1 MKIKRIHISNYRA
14 FLVNDDQESSRY
26 TIDLPN
32 GENLLIYGENG
43 SGKSSLFRALK
54 DFFNAALN
62 PQPFQKNLFY
72 EAGNTSEEPFI
83 DIEIDDNSHHRFF
96 SDGNQYLLVNNES
109 GVDTNYIAQANIT
122 NGFISYRDLLKLH
135 FRQDN
140 QEPDLVS
147 LFLGQDG
154 LFSDMVVPVPLKSE
168 NKISFKSL
176 WEKCMNSDQDALD
189 DYNINAFMLFEE
201 LEKKANMLLNF
212 FQKEIILEIG
222 YTPAI
227 LNDGDKKPG
236 STLTAM
242 YLPTLSFKVKTF
254 DKEIPRHSDI
264 LNEARLTA
272 IAISVFLAHQL
283 CIPPVELK
291 ILFLDD
297 IFIGL
302 DMTNRV
308 PLLKILTSDDLGDGS
323 SFKDA
328 QIFLTTYDREWFN
341 VAKSYLG
348 DWQKTEFY
356 VDNHSSSIDRPLIKK
371 SGSYEERAWFYLTQ
385 GDYPACANYLRKAFE
400 QKLRDILPDNM
411 LRSGFSRSDN
421 DTSHIIVSKKHL
433 SINQNDEVW
442 FFMPKESNAKNIS
455 QSGFTGLQKLIDKFE
470 TLIKGYGIDFQHIDD
485 LNRIKNRLL
494 NPLSH
499 HDLRSPIF
507 KTELET
513 GFTILKE
520 LNKVKTQIIIEV
532 PDENPVYLFFDK
544 VDANTGNDYKYKF
557 QLLENLILL
566 EYNGEERMLN
576 AECKPIARFLKS
588 DNSEEPREGK
598 NQKSLSDL
606 CKGICIFSMPHKE
619 DKRNVVFNPDDLIN
633 EVYTEAGQTLK
644 NLL

>member
-1 MKIKRIHISNYRA
+1 
-14 FLVNDDQESSRY
+14 
-26 TIDLPN
+26 
-32 GENLLIYGENG
+32 LLIYGENG

-54 DFFNAALN
+54 DFFNSALN
-62 PQPFQKNLFY
+62 TDLAFQKNLFY
-72 EAGNTSEEPFI
+72 NS
-83 DIEIDDNSHHRFF
+83 DDNEE
-96 SDGNQYLLVNNES
+96 QPYV
-109 GVDTNYIAQANIT
+109 NIT
-122 NGFISYRDLLKLH
+122 LEDESECSFSAETAKTNTHTIPVIAKASIVKGFVGYRDLLQLH
-135 FRQDN
+135 FRQYNN
-140 QEPDLVS
+140 QPDLFS
-147 LFLGQDG
+147 FFLGQTG
-154 LFSDMVVPVPLKSE
+154 LFADMILPSPLQPA
-168 NKISFKSL
+168 NKTSYKDLWGKIQNTKVQNDIS
-176 WEKCMNSDQDALD
+176 
-189 DYNINAFMLFEE
+189 DYNTNVYAQFLE
-201 LEKKANMLLNF
+201 LEDRANMLLKY
-212 FQKEIILEIG
+212 FQKECNLKIEYNEMELQGGNLVPPSISLKIKLFE
-222 YTPAI
+222 
-227 LNDGDKKPG
+227 KE
-236 STLTAM
+236 
-242 YLPTLSFKVKTF
+242 LPEHEEV
-254 DKEIPRHSDI
+254 

-272 IAISVFLAHQL
+272 LAISVYLAYVL
-283 CIPPVELK
+283 GLPATDLR

-302 DMTNRV
+302 DMTNRI
-308 PLLKILTSDDLGDGS
+308 PLLEILTKDEFDDGT
-323 SFKDA
+323 SFRDF

-341 VAKSYLG
+341 VAKPYLKG
-348 DWQKTEFY
+348 WEKTEFY

-371 SGSYEERAWFYLTQ
+371 SGSHEERAWFYLIQ

-400 QKLRDILPDNM
+400 QKLRDILPENM
-411 LRSGFSRSDN
+411 LHSGFSTSNN

-470 TLIKGYGIDFQHIDD
+470 TLIKSYGIDFHHIDD

-520 LNKVKTQIIIEV
+520 LNKVKTQIIVEV
-532 PDENPVYLFFDK
+532 PDENPVFLFFDK
-544 VDANTGNDYKYKF
+544 EDANTGNDYKYKF

-566 EYNGEERMLN
+566 KYDGEERMLN

-633 EVYTEAGQTLK
+633 EVYTGAGQTLK

>member
-14 FLVNDDQESSRY
+14 FLVNEDQESSRY

-54 DFFNAALN
+54 DFFNAASN
-62 PQPFQKNLFY
+62 TGKPFQKNLFY
-72 EAGNTSEEPFI
+72 EAGKTSDEPFI
-83 DIEIDDNSHHRFF
+83 DILINDNSHHRFS
-96 SDGNQYLLVNNES
+96 SDGNQYLLVDNES
-109 GVDTNYIAQANIT
+109 GVDTNYITQTNIT
-122 NGFISYRDLLKLH
+122 NGFISYRDLLKLY

-154 LFSDMVVPVPLKSE
+154 LFSDMVVPTPEQPE
-168 NKISFKSL
+168 NKINYKNL
-176 WEKCMNSDQDALD
+176 WVKCGGLDQEALT
-189 DYNINAFMLFEE
+189 DYNTNITALFGE
-201 LEKKANMLLNF
+201 LETKANMLLAF
-212 FQKEIILEIG
+212 FQKECSLKIQYTDGEIIDGALSS
-222 YTPAI
+222 PAI
-227 LNDGDKKPG
+227 
-236 STLTAM
+236 
-242 YLPTLSFKVKTF
+242 SFKVKLF
-254 DKEIPRHSDI
+254 GKDLPEHDDM

-283 CIPPVELK
+283 CIPPAELK

-302 DMTNRV
+302 DMTNRI

-323 SFKDA
+323 SFKDS

-341 VAKSYLG
+341 VAKPYLEG
-348 DWQKTEFY
+348 WEKTEFY
-356 VDNHSSSIDRPLIKK
+356 VDNYNSSIDRPLIRK
-371 SGSYEERAWFYLTQ
+371 SGSYEERAWFHLTQ

-400 QKLRDILPDNM
+400 QKLRSILPDNM
-411 LRSGFSRSDN
+411 KHSGFSGSDH
-421 DTSHIIVSKKHL
+421 DTSYIIVSKEHL
-433 SINQNDEVW
+433 SIDQNDEAW
-442 FFMPKESNAKNIS
+442 FFLPKNSKGKNNS
-455 QSGFTGLQKLIDKFE
+455 QSRPAGLQKLIDTFE
-470 TLIKGYGIDFQHIDD
+470 TLMKNYRIDFPHIDD

-507 KTELET
+507 KTELQT

-532 PDENPVYLFFDK
+532 TEETPVYLFFDK
-544 VDANTGNDYKYKF
+544 EDATTGKVYRYKF
-557 QLLENLILL
+557 QLLENLIYL
-566 EYNGEERMLN
+566 EYNGAMRLLN
-576 AECKPIARFLKS
+576 AECKPISRFLKS
-588 DNSEEPREGK
+588 DGTEEAGKGK
-598 NQKSLSDL
+598 NQRSLSDL
-606 CKGICIFSMPHKE
+606 CKGICIFSMLPEE

-633 EVYTEAGQTLK
+633 QVYTETGQLLK
-644 NLL
+644 DLL

>member
-14 FLVNDDQESSRY
+14 FLVNDDQEASRY
-26 TIDLPN
+26 MLDLPN

-54 DFFNAALN
+54 DFFNTVTN

-72 EAGNTSEEPFI
+72 EAGNTSEPPFI
-83 DIEIDDNSHHRFF
+83 DIEIDDNSHHRFS

-109 GVDTNYIAQANIT
+109 GGNTNYITQANIT

-154 LFSDMVVPVPLKSE
+154 LFSDMVVPAPAQPE
-168 NKISFKSL
+168 NKIAYKKL
-176 WEKCMNSDQDALD
+176 WIKCGGLDREALT
-189 DYNINAFMLFEE
+189 DYNTNVTALFGE
-201 LEKKANMLLNF
+201 LETKANMLLGF
-212 FQKEIILEIG
+212 FQKECSLKIE
-222 YTPAI
+222 YTDGVI
-227 LNDGDKKPG
+227 NDNTLNN
-236 STLTAM
+236 
-242 YLPTLSFKVKTF
+242 PTISFKVKLF
-254 DKEIPRHSDI
+254 GKDLPEHDDM

-283 CIPPVELK
+283 CIPPAELK

-302 DMTNRV
+302 DMTNRI

-323 SFKDA
+323 SFKDS

-400 QKLRDILPDNM
+400 QKLRDILPENM

-520 LNKVKTQIIIEV
+520 LNKVKTQIIVEV

-544 VDANTGNDYKYKF
+544 GDANTGNDYKYKF

-606 CKGICIFSMPHKE
+606 CKGICIFSMLHKE

>member
-14 FLVNDDQESSRY
+14 FLVNNDQEASRY

-54 DFFNAALN
+54 DFFNAASN
-62 PQPFQKNLFY
+62 TGKPFQKNLFY
-72 EAGNTSEEPFI
+72 EAGNTSDEPFI
-83 DIEIDDNSHHRFF
+83 DIEIDDNSHHRFS
-96 SDGNQYLLVNNES
+96 SDGNQYLLVDNKS
-109 GVDTNYIAQANIT
+109 GGNTNYIAQTNIA

-147 LFLGQDG
+147 LFLGHDG
-154 LFSDMVVPVPLKSE
+154 LLSDMVVPAPSQPE
-168 NKISFKSL
+168 NKIAYKNL
-176 WEKCMNSDQDALD
+176 WVKCGGLDQEALT
-189 DYNINAFMLFEE
+189 DYNTNIAALFDE
-201 LEKKANMLLNF
+201 LETKANMLLAF
-212 FQKEIILEIG
+212 FHKECSLKIEYTDGIIK
-222 YTPAI
+222 
-227 LNDGDKKPG
+227 DG
-236 STLTAM
+236 TLAN
-242 YLPTLSFKVKTF
+242 PKISFKVKLF
-254 DKEIPRHSDI
+254 GKDLPEHDDM

-272 IAISVFLAHQL
+272 IAISIFLAHQL
-283 CIPPVELK
+283 CIPLGELR

-302 DMTNRV
+302 DMSNRI
-308 PLLKILTSDDLGDGS
+308 PLLKILTKYEFDDGT
-323 SFKDA
+323 SFRDF
-328 QIFLTTYDREWFN
+328 QIFLTTYDREWFS

-348 DWQKTEFY
+348 GWEKTEFY
-356 VDNHSSSIDRPLIKK
+356 VDNHSSLVDRPLIRK
-371 SGSYEERAWFYLTQ
+371 SDTYKERAEFHFIQ

-400 QKLRDILPDNM
+400 QKLRSILPDNM
-411 LRSGFSRSDN
+411 KHSGFSGSGKGA
-421 DTSHIIVSKKHL
+421 SYLFVSKEYL
-433 SINQNDEVW
+433 SIDQNDEAW
-442 FFMPKESNAKNIS
+442 FFLPKNSKGKNNS
-455 QSGFTGLQKLIDKFE
+455 QSRPAGLQKLIDTFE

-507 KTELET
+507 KTELQT

-520 LNKVKTQIIIEV
+520 LNKVKTQIILKV
-532 PDENPVYLFFDK
+532 PDETPVYLFFDK
-544 VDANTGNDYKYKF
+544 GDANTGNDYKYKF

-576 AECKPIARFLKS
+576 AVCKPIARFSKS
-588 DNSEEPREGK
+588 DNSEEPIEGK

-606 CKGICIFSMPHKE
+606 CKGICIFSMSHKE
-619 DKRNVVFNPDDLIN
+619 DRRNVVFNPNDLIN
-633 EVYTEAGQTLK
+633 EVYTETGQKLK
-644 NLL
+644 DLL

>member
-1 MKIKRIHISNYRA
+1 MKIKRINISNYRA

-26 TIDLPN
+26 TIDLPK

-54 DFFNAALN
+54 DFFSAALN
-62 PQPFQKNLFY
+62 TGKPFQKNLFY
-72 EAGNTSEEPFI
+72 EAGKNSDEPFI
-83 DIEIDDNSHHRFF
+83 DIFIDDESHHRFS
-96 SDGNQYLLVNNES
+96 SDGNQYLLVSNES
-109 GVDTNYIAQANIT
+109 GVDTNYITQANIT

-147 LFLGQDG
+147 LFLGQNG
-154 LFSDMVVPVPLKSE
+154 LFSDMVVPAPAKAE
-168 NKISFKSL
+168 NKIAYKNL
-176 WEKCMNSDQDALD
+176 WVKCGGLDQEALT
-189 DYNINAFMLFEE
+189 DYNTNVTALFGE
-201 LEKKANMLLNF
+201 LETKANMLLAF
-212 FQKEIILEIG
+212 FQKECSLKIQYTDGEIIGGALSS
-222 YTPAI
+222 PAI
-227 LNDGDKKPG
+227 
-236 STLTAM
+236 
-242 YLPTLSFKVKTF
+242 SFKVKLF
-254 DKEIPRHSDI
+254 GKDLPEHDDM

-283 CIPPVELK
+283 CIPPAELK

-302 DMTNRV
+302 DMTNRI

-328 QIFLTTYDREWFN
+328 QIFLTTYDRDWFN
-341 VAKSYLG
+341 VAKPYLDG
-348 DWQKTEFY
+348 WEKTEFY
-356 VDNHSSSIDRPLIKK
+356 VDNYNSSIDRPLIRK
-371 SGSYEERAWFYLTQ
+371 SGSYEERAWFHLTQ

-442 FFMPKESNAKNIS
+442 FFMPKESNAKNVS
-455 QSGFTGLQKLIDKFE
+455 HSGFTGLQKLIDKFE
-470 TLIKGYGIDFQHIDD
+470 TLINGYGIDFQHIDD

-532 PDENPVYLFFDK
+532 PDENPIYLFFDK

-566 EYNGEERMLN
+566 EYNGEGRMLN

-606 CKGICIFSMPHKE
+606 CKGICIFSMLHKE
-619 DKRNVVFNPDDLIN
+619 DKRNVVFNPDDLID

>member
-1 MKIKRIHISNYRA
+1 MKIKSIHISNYRA

-54 DFFNAALN
+54 DFFNVASN
-62 PQPFQKNLFY
+62 TGKPFQKNLFY
-72 EAGNTSEEPFI
+72 EAGKTSDEPFI
-83 DIEIDDNSHHRFF
+83 DILIDDNSHHRFS

-109 GVDTNYIAQANIT
+109 GVDTNYITQANIA

-154 LFSDMVVPVPLKSE
+154 LFSDMVVLAPAQPE
-168 NKISFKSL
+168 NKIAYKNL
-176 WEKCMNSDQDALD
+176 WVKCGGLDQEALT
-189 DYNINAFMLFEE
+189 DYNTNVTALFGE
-201 LEKKANMLLNF
+201 LETKANMLLAF
-212 FQKEIILEIG
+212 FQKECSLKIQYTDGKIIDGALSS
-222 YTPAI
+222 PAI
-227 LNDGDKKPG
+227 
-236 STLTAM
+236 
-242 YLPTLSFKVKTF
+242 SFKVKLF
-254 DKEIPRHSDI
+254 GKDLPEHDDM

-283 CIPPVELK
+283 CIPPAELK

-302 DMTNRV
+302 DMTNRI

-341 VAKSYLG
+341 VAKPYLEG
-348 DWQKTEFY
+348 WEKTEFY
-356 VDNHSSSIDRPLIKK
+356 VDNYNSSIDRPLIRK
-371 SGSYEERAWFYLTQ
+371 SGSYEERAWFHLTQ

-400 QKLRDILPDNM
+400 QKLRSILPDNM
-411 LRSGFSRSDN
+411 KHSGFSGSDK
-421 DTSHIIVSKKHL
+421 DTSYIIVSKEHL
-433 SINQNDEVW
+433 SIDQNDEAW
-442 FFMPKESNAKNIS
+442 FFLPKNSKGKNNS
-455 QSGFTGLQKLIDKFE
+455 QSRPAGLQKLIDTFE

-507 KTELET
+507 KTELQT

-532 PDENPVYLFFDK
+532 TQEKPVYLFFDK
-544 VDANTGNDYKYKF
+544 EDATTGKDYSYKF
-557 QLLENLILL
+557 QLLGNLLQL
-566 EYNGEERMLN
+566 EYDDKVCILN
-576 AECKPIARFLKS
+576 SECKPISRFLKP
-588 DNSEEPREGK
+588 DGSEEPGEGK
-598 NQKSLSDL
+598 NQRSIYDL
-606 CKGICIFSMPHKE
+606 CKGISIYSALQK
-619 DKRNVVFNPDDLIN
+619 DKKNVVLDPDSLIK
-633 EVYTEAGQTLK
+633 EVYTEAGQKLK
-644 NLL
+644 DLL

>member
-14 FLVNDDQESSRY
+14 FLVNDDQEASRY
-26 TIDLPN
+26 MLDLPN

-54 DFFNAALN
+54 DFFNTVTN

-72 EAGNTSEEPFI
+72 EAGNTSEPPFI
-83 DIEIDDNSHHRFF
+83 DIEIDDNSHHRFS

-109 GVDTNYIAQANIT
+109 GGNTNCITQANIT

-154 LFSDMVVPVPLKSE
+154 LFSDMVVPAPAQPE
-168 NKISFKSL
+168 NKIAYKKL
-176 WEKCMNSDQDALD
+176 WIKCGGLDREALT
-189 DYNINAFMLFEE
+189 DYNTNVTALFGE
-201 LEKKANMLLNF
+201 LETKANMLLGF
-212 FQKEIILEIG
+212 FQKECSLKIE
-222 YTPAI
+222 YTDGVI
-227 LNDGDKKPG
+227 NDNTLNN
-236 STLTAM
+236 
-242 YLPTLSFKVKTF
+242 PTISFKVKLF
-254 DKEIPRHSDI
+254 GKDLPEHDDM

-283 CIPPVELK
+283 CIPPAELK

-302 DMTNRV
+302 DMTNRI

-323 SFKDA
+323 SFKDS

-400 QKLRDILPDNM
+400 QKLRDILPENM

-520 LNKVKTQIIIEV
+520 LNKVKTQIIVEV

-544 VDANTGNDYKYKF
+544 GDANTGNDYKYKF

-606 CKGICIFSMPHKE
+606 CKGICIFSMLHKE